1 MGFHPPEVI
10 VGDAH
15 RHGVEALPRFR
26 LLTLKEEK
34 SMASE
39 QLQTII
45 QVLRSQPVQEGL
57 TFEEMRAGFEQAT
70 SFFSVPADVRCEEVD
85 AGGVPAEWIMT
96 PGATA
101 ERVILYLHGGGYT
114 IGSVKTHRELIS
126 RLSRAAGAR
135 ALAINYRLAPEHPFP
150 AAVEDA
156 TTAYRWLLENGVEPA
171 RIVIAGDSAGG
182 GLTVAA
188 LVALRD
194 AGDALPAAG
203 VCLSPWVDLEGIG
216 ESMTAKAEV
225 DPIVQREHLLEMAK
239 AYLGNGNPRTPLA
252 APLYADLTGLPPL
265 LIHVGT
271 AETLLDD
278 SIRLAERARSAGVD
292 VVLEAWEDMIHVWHF
307 FASVLSEGQQALDR
321 IGDFIRERVAA
332 AGSL

>member
-1 MGFHPPEVI
+1 
-10 VGDAH
+10 
-15 RHGVEALPRFR
+15 
-26 LLTLKEEK
+26 
-34 SMASE
+34 MASE
-39 QLQTII
+39 QLQMIVE
-45 QVLRSQPVQEGL
+45 VLKSRPVREGL
-57 TFEEMRAGFEQAT
+57 TFEEMRANFEQEA
-70 SFFSVPADVRCEEVD
+70 SFFSVPADVRCEDVD
-85 AGGVPAEWIMT
+85 AGGVPGEWIMT
-96 PGATA
+96 PEATA
-101 ERVILYLHGGGYT
+101 ERVILYLHGGAYT

-126 RLSRAAGAR
+126 HLSRTAGAR

-156 TTAYRWLLENGVEPA
+156 TTAYRWLLKNGVEPG

-194 AGDALPAAG
+194 AGDSPPAAG
-203 VCLSPWVDLEGIG
+203 VCLSPWVDMEGIG
-216 ESMTAKAEV
+216 ESMKAKAEV
-225 DPIVQREHLLEMAK
+225 DPLIQREGLLEMAK
-239 AYLGNGNPRTPLA
+239 AYLGSANPRTPLA

-278 SIRLAERARSAGVD
+278 SVRLAERARSAGVD

-307 FASVLSEGQQALDR
+307 FASILPEGQQAIDR
-321 IGDFIRERVAA
+321 IGEFIRERT
-332 AGSL
+332 G

>member
-1 MGFHPPEVI
+1 
-10 VGDAH
+10 
-15 RHGVEALPRFR
+15 
-26 LLTLKEEK
+26 
-34 SMASE
+34 MASE
-39 QLQTII
+39 QLQMII
-45 QVLRSQPVQEGL
+45 QVLRSQPAQEGL
-57 TFEEMRAGFEQAT
+57 TFEEMRADFEQVT
-70 SFFSVPADVRCEEVD
+70 SFFPVPADVRCEPVD

-96 PGATA
+96 PQATA

-114 IGSVKTHRELIS
+114 TGSVNTHRELIS

-135 ALAINYRLAPEHPFP
+135 VLAIDYRLGPEHPFP

-156 TTAYRWLLENGVEPA
+156 TTAYRWLLENGVEPT

-194 AGDALPAAG
+194 AGNPLPAAG

-216 ESMTAKAEV
+216 ESMTTKAEV
-225 DPIVQREHLLEMAK
+225 DPMVQRDHLLAMAK
-239 AYLGNGNPRTPLA
+239 AYLGDANPRTPLA

-278 SIRLAERARSAGVD
+278 STRLAERARSAGVD
-292 VVLEAWEDMIHVWHF
+292 VVLEPWEDMIHVWHF
-307 FASVLSEGQQALDR
+307 FASMLPEGQQALDR
-321 IGDFIRERVAA
+321 VGEFIRERV
-332 AGSL
+332 GSGR

>member
-1 MGFHPPEVI
+1 
-10 VGDAH
+10 
-15 RHGVEALPRFR
+15 
-26 LLTLKEEK
+26 
-34 SMASE
+34 MASE

-57 TFEEMRAGFEQAT
+57 TFEEMRAGFEQMT
-70 SFFSVPADVRCEEVD
+70 SFFPVPADVRCEQVD
-85 AGGVPAEWIMT
+85 AGGVSAEWIMT
-96 PGATA
+96 PQATA
-101 ERVILYLHGGGYT
+101 ERVIFYLHGGGYA

-126 RLSRAAGAR
+126 RISRAAGAR

-182 GLTVAA
+182 GLTVAT

-194 AGDALPAAG
+194 AGDPLPAAG

-216 ESMTAKAEV
+216 ESMTARAEV
-225 DPIVQREHLLEMAK
+225 DPMVQRDGLLAMAK
-239 AYLGNGNPRTPLA
+239 AYLGDANPRLPLA

-265 LIHVGT
+265 LIQVGT

-278 SIRLAERARSAGVD
+278 STRLAERARSAGVD
-292 VVLEAWEDMIHVWHF
+292 VVLEPWEDMIHVWHL
-307 FASVLSEGQQALDR
+307 FASMLPEGQQAVDR
-321 IGDFIRERVAA
+321 IGEFIRERVGSGRQPVAKRRR
-332 AGSL
+332 AG